1 MFNFKSSCLI
11 TFIITNVVTPVEI
24 HIFLYQEK
32 RELSRSVEEISRSMK
47 EKTRSMKVKTRTV
60 KEKTRSV
67 NMKTYS
73 RRLQIRIKRMTERL
87 RVLRKDTRLR
97 IKVKVNPATRCQ
109 TTSSFLPRDLGM
121 NTGTMIIGNVLQTAK
136 NKLIL

>member
-32 RELSRSVEEISRSMK
+32 RELFRSVEEISRSMK

-73 RRLQIRIKRMTERL
+73 R